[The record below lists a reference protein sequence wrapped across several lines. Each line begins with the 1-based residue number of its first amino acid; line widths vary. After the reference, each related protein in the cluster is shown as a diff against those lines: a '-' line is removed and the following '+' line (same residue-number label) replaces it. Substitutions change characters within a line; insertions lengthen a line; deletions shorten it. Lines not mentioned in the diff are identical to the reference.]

1 MFTDYEKK
9 EVEVY
14 NDTYKRSKSN
24 EQKKDVESNV
34 EIKANEEPEYVV
46 AFPEVE
52 NIKPDEQRKSL
63 WRIPEEKGRK
73 IWWFYT
79 WPIKFILTGIVPC
92 PKTHPRLYPVTF
104 LVCIAVIGLN
114 SYMVIWMLTAIGY
127 TFNIPEAVMGLTFL
141 AVGGCVPEIF
151 TAVVMSLRGQGGMS
165 LSNSLGTNSLSI
177 LLSLGLPWFI
187 RAIIDHS
194 NEYPPYIYL
203 SSLGIQYVVLSLLFV
218 VSILFIVLTLY
229 KYRLQTSN
237 GIIFIVAYLIFL
249 TFALLMETGVIIDKV
264 C

>member
-1 MFTDYEKK
+1 
-9 EVEVY
+9 
-14 NDTYKRSKSN
+14 
-24 EQKKDVESNV
+24 
-34 EIKANEEPEYVV
+34 
-46 AFPEVE
+46 
-52 NIKPDEQRKSL
+52 
-63 WRIPEEKGRK
+63 
-73 IWWFYT
+73 
-79 WPIKFILTGIVPC
+79 
-92 PKTHPRLYPVTF
+92 
-104 LVCIAVIGLN
+104 
-114 SYMVIWMLTAIGY
+114 MVIWMLTAIGY
-127 TFNIPEAVMGLTFL
+127 TFGIPEAVMGLTFL
-141 AVGGCVPEIF
+141 AVGGCVPEVF
-151 TAVVMSLRGQGGMS
+151 TAIVMSLRGQGGMS

-237 GIIFIVAYLIFL
+237 GIIFVVAYLIFL
-249 TFALLMETGVIIDKV
+249 TFALLMETGVIIEKV